1 MVLYEVANRI
11 ATIRLDRAE
20 KRNAFNAE
28 LVEALK
34 VAFKQAAED
43 DNVKVIRLCANGKV
57 FSAGADLG
65 YIQSMQDFTYEENFA
80 DSSSLAQLY
89 HQIYTHPKVVVAQ
102 IEGHAIAGGCGLAT
116 ICDFAFAVP
125 EAQFGY
131 TETKIGFVPAIVMI
145 FLLRKIGEGKAK
157 ELLITGKLISA
168 QEAYHFGL
176 INKVVEASE
185 INAYVENFLTELC
198 LQTSKDSLRL
208 TKQMIAR
215 VQELSLTDALQ
226 DAAQTNAQA
235 RMTPDCKAGIAA
247 FLEKQKLIW

>member
-1 MVLYEVANRI
+1 MILYSVENRV

-28 LVEALK
+28 LVSALK
-34 VAFKQAAED
+34 SAFAQAAD
-43 DNVKVIRLCANGKV
+43 DENVKIIRLCANGKV

-65 YIQSMQDFTYEENFA
+65 YIQSLHGFTYEENLA
-80 DSSSLAQLY
+80 DSSDLAQLY
-89 HQIYTHPKVVVAQ
+89 RQIYTHPKVVVAQ
-102 IEGHAIAGGCGLAT
+102 IEGSAIAGGCGLAT
-116 ICDFAFAVP
+116 ICDFSFATP

-157 ELLITGKLISA
+157 ELLLTGKLISA
-168 QEAYHFGL
+168 QEAANFGL
-176 INKVVEASE
+176 INAVIPKDE
-185 INAYVENFLTELC
+185 ISAYVGNFIEQLAVE
-198 LQTSKDSLRL
+198 TSADSLRL

-215 VQELSLTDALQ
+215 VQELSLDDALQ

-235 RMTPDCKAGIAA
+235 RMTRDCRHGIAT
-247 FLEKQKLIW
+247 FLRKEKIIW